1 MAIFAVTYT
10 YAPDSAAAR
19 DEHRPVHREYLGVL
33 SAQGVNLCSGPWGTE
48 EEPGALLLFRADSR
62 EEALALAE
70 KDPFHIQ
77 GLITRIGVREWIP
90 VMGPLAE
97 HL

>member
-10 YAPDSAAAR
+10 YAPDSVTAR
-19 DEHRPVHREYLGVL
+19 DEHRPVHREYLGGL
-33 SAQGVNLCSGPWGTE
+33 SEQGVLLGSGPWGAD
-48 EEPGALLLFRADSR
+48 EEPGALLLFRADSK

-70 KDPFHIQ
+70 KDPFHLR
-77 GLITRIGVREWIP
+77 GLIARIGVREWVP
-90 VMGPLAE
+90 VMGPLTE